1 MATPPERYAPSRVQ
15 TAVSGALRAVL
26 AEVVRN
32 GFPPDAPEV
41 LRFTSGVGWR
51 LHRALAPARAAGV
64 REVLAERFGAR
75 GSALDALCRE
85 AHDLALQARLE
96 TLLVP
101 RMTDA
106 QLGALVRC
114 RGLVRPPCV
123 VVHPHVGPLV
133 LLVRALARSVG
144 RERLVVY
151 RPRAHD
157 PRVDRDA
164 RRPRRQAEDDARL
177 GVTIEA
183 EPAALADWLARGHVV
198 AAAFDAAG
206 GAEPGGPRDDS
217 PRHGAG
223 ETEGAEGALASFLGR
238 DERFDTAPWTAAQ
251 AAGVPVVPATLVRE
265 RDKTY
270 VLTFRPPRPPDLAG
284 YLAEEVEPFLRAHPG
299 HYAPW
304 LAAQRVQV
312 RR

>member
-1 MATPPERYAPSRVQ
+1 MMRLRTEPYAPSR
-15 TAVSGALRAVL
+15 LRAALAGVTRAAL

-32 GFPPDAPEV
+32 GFPPDGPEV

-51 LHRALAPARAAGV
+51 LHRTLAPVRATRV

-96 TLLVP
+96 TLLIP

-114 RGLVRPPCV
+114 RGMVRPPCV

-133 LLVRALARSVG
+133 LLVRALASVVG

-151 RPRAHD
+151 RPA
-157 PRVDRDA
+157 PPAPPASCGAADA
-164 RRPRRQAEDDARL
+164 WRERRREEDDARL
-177 GVTIEA
+177 GIAVES
-183 EPAALADWLARGHVV
+183 EPTALAGRLARGHVV
-198 AAAFDAAG
+198 VAAFDEAYAEG
-206 GAEPGGPRDDS
+206 GAVLP
-217 PRHGAG
+217 
-223 ETEGAEGALASFLGR
+223 FLGVPT
-238 DERFDTAPWTAAQ
+238 RFDPAPWDAAR
-251 AAGVPVVPATLVRE
+251 ATGASIVPATLVRE

-270 VLTFRPPRPPDLAG
+270 VLTFRPPRAPDLPA
-284 YLAEEVEPFLRAHPG
+284 YLTDEAEPFLRAHPG

-304 LAAQRVQV
+304 LATGPS
-312 RR
+312 

>member
-1 MATPPERYAPSRVQ
+1 MRTRTERYAPSRVRA
-15 TAVSGALRAVL
+15 TLTCAVRAAL

-51 LHRALAPARAAGV
+51 LDRTLAPERAARL

-85 AHDLALQARLE
+85 AHDLALQGRLE

-106 QLGALVRC
+106 QLGALVRH

-133 LLVRALARSVG
+133 LLVRALAGVVG

-151 RPRAHD
+151 RPAPPA
-157 PRVDRDA
+157 PRVPPDA
-164 RRPRRQAEDDARL
+164 RRERRRAEDDARL
-177 GVTIEA
+177 GLTVEA
-183 EPAALADWLARGHVV
+183 DPAALAGWLARGHVV
-198 AAAFDAAG
+198 AAAFDEAATEG
-206 GAEPGGPRDDS
+206 LDLPFLGGP
-217 PRHGAG
+217 A
-223 ETEGAEGALASFLGR
+223 
-238 DERFDTAPWTAAQ
+238 RFDPAPWDAAR

-270 VLTFRPPRPPDLAG
+270 VLTFRPPRAPDLAA
-284 YLAEEVEPFLRAHPG
+284 YLADEAEPFLRAHPG

-304 LAAQRVQV
+304 LAAGPS
-312 RR
+312 